1 LTTPREIVTIKLMR
15 SSPLPPR
22 ITDALASF
30 KANLVAELGG
40 RLRRLVLFGSVA
52 RDESRWDSD
61 VDLLVLLDTCRRDEE
76 CRILDLAADELTAR
90 GVLISPTVMSE
101 SAFEELERRERRLP
115 RDIAREGIVL

>member
-1 LTTPREIVTIKLMR
+1 MTGPAGTVTINLMR
-15 SSPLPPR
+15 TSPLPTR
-22 ITDALASF
+22 IADALASF

-61 VDLLVLLDTCRRDEE
+61 VDLLVLLDTCSRDEE

-101 SAFEELERRERRLP
+101 RAFEELARRERRLP